1 MHPVRALLG
10 QLRARS
16 EGPLG
21 ADRTVPEIL
30 VLLNRTREGKGLRL
44 QDRLM

>member
-30 VLLNRTREGKGLRL
+30 VVSDTTRVGKGLKL
-44 QDRLM
+44 Y

>member
-30 VLLNRTREGKGLRL
+30 IPSDGIRKG
-44 QDRLM
+44 

>member
-30 VLLNRTREGKGLRL
+30 NAFNAFGGEKGF
-44 QDRLM
+44 